1 MKTIIRIFTIGLLLC
16 LSINQNIACTII
28 KATHNGTT
36 FIGNNEDGT
45 DPITFLWFKPASKN
59 KYGCIYFTL
68 SDKWPQ
74 GGMNDQGLFYDGT
87 AGPVKEILN
96 SKDKPVFNGNLSQKM
111 LEECADVDE
120 AIALLRKYNLEYFW
134 NGQMFLADK
143 YGNSAIIEGDTIIYS
158 EKSYQV
164 ATNFYHSNPGLGG
177 FPCYRYDVAEA
188 MVQNLPELSFNT
200 VRHIMQAVHLE
211 GYSFTQYSTIH
222 DLKNLRIQY
231 FKDSDFK
238 NYIEIDLKKEF
249 EKGERRIR
257 TKDFFNE
264 SSVKRI
270 TGNEPIFFDGTVE
283 SYHSNG
289 KLKCRLNFTDNIL
302 NGSCEGYYP
311 NANRSWCSNF
321 QKGKIC
327 GALSNWNESG
337 KPLVG
342 YNFIN
347 NNNTVLIDYFPS
359 GEALL
364 NLTLRNEKDKIE
376 PVKITVHNQD
386 GSISFKGRYNNG
398 KLFVDKESKP
408 FSGMLTAK
416 FTNQS
421 PFVQYEYKN
430 GLLHGNLH
438 KWDVGGRLIKTEV
451 FNNGSLRKVLRYN

>member
-164 ATNFYHSNPGLGG
+164 ATNFYHSNPKIGG
-177 FPCYRYDVAEA
+177 FPCYRYDAAEA
-188 MVQNLPELSFNT
+188 MIQNMPVLSFDAVT
-200 VRHIMQAVHLE
+200 TIMQAVHLE
-211 GYSFTQYSTIH
+211 GYSFTQYTTIH
-222 DLKNLRIQY
+222 DLKGLKIRY
-231 FKDSDFK
+231 YKDSDFK
-238 NYIEIDLKKEF
+238 SYIEIDLVAEL
-249 EKGERRIR
+249 EKGERRIQ
-257 TKDFFNE
+257 TEDFFNE

-270 TGNEPIFFDGTVE
+270 SGNEPILFNGTLE
-283 SYHSNG
+283 SYYENG
-289 KLKCRLNFTDNIL
+289 KLKCMLNFSDNL
-302 NGSCEGYYP
+302 LDGSCEGFY
-311 NANRSWCSNF
+311 ANGTRAWSSDF
-321 QKGKIC
+321 SMGKVKGS
-327 GALSNWNESG
+327 LLNWNRSG
-337 KPLVG
+337 KPVVG
-342 YNFIN
+342 YYFIN
-347 NNNTVLIDYFPS
+347 NSNTVLTDYFPS
-359 GEALL
+359 GEVLL
-364 NLTLRNEKDKIE
+364 NLTLLNEEDKIE

-386 GSISFKGRYNNG
+386 GSIGFKGRYNKG
-398 KLFVDKESKP
+398 KLFVNNESEP
-408 FSGMLTAK
+408 FSGILTAK
-416 FTNQS
+416 YIEQS
-421 PFVQYEYKN
+421 TFVQYEYKN
-430 GLLHGNLH
+430 GLLHGEIQ
-438 KWDVGGRLIKTEV
+438 KWNTNGKILKTEV
-451 FNNGSLRKVLRYN
+451 FQNGSLRKVLRYN